1 MDYFLLYN
9 ALGSQFN
16 MKQER
21 NVKELIIT
29 CLLVKIFFFN
39 LFFFFFFFFFFFLA
53 APATCR
59 SSWARDQRHATAV
72 TQATAMPVSE
82 PLTTRPLGNSSTT

>member
-21 NVKELIIT
+21 NVKELILT
-29 CLLVKIFFFN
+29 CLLVKIFFFY
-39 LFFFFFFFFFFFLA
+39 LFFFAFFRA
-53 APATCR
+53 APKAYGGSQPR
-59 SSWARDQRHATAV
+59 GQIGATA
-72 TQATAMPVSE
+72 AGLHHSHSN
-82 PLTTRPLGNSSTT
+82 TRSKPHLQPTP

>member
-16 MKQER
+16 MKQGR

-39 LFFFFFFFFFFFLA
+39 LFFFFFFFAFFRA
-53 APATCR
+53 APKAYGG
-59 SSWARDQRHATAV
+59 SQ
-72 TQATAMPVSE
+72 
-82 PLTTRPLGNSSTT
+82 LGVELEL